1 MIMITTIMIKVG
13 GDNRESGQEREPGR
27 NLARAASTDCGQVS
41 IGIYASYIRGNNMPL
56 QENVTL

>member
-1 MIMITTIMIKVG
+1 MIMVKMTKVG
-13 GDNRESGQEREPGR
+13 GDYREGGQECEPGR
-27 NLARAASTDCGQVS
+27 DLAGAASTNCGQVS

>member
-1 MIMITTIMIKVG
+1 MTKVG
-13 GDNRESGQEREPGR
+13 GDYREGGQECEPGR
-27 NLARAASTDCGQVS
+27 DLARATSTDCGQVS

>member
-1 MIMITTIMIKVG
+1 MTKVG
-13 GDNRESGQEREPGR
+13 GDNREGGQEREPGR
-27 NLARAASTDCGQVS
+27 DLAGATSTDCGQVS

>member
-1 MIMITTIMIKVG
+1 MLIMLQVG
-13 GDNRESGQEREPGR
+13 GDNREGGQEREPGR
-27 NLARAASTDCGQVS
+27 NLTGAASTDCGQVS

>member
-1 MIMITTIMIKVG
+1 MVKILQVG
-13 GDNRESGQEREPGR
+13 GDNREGGQEREPGR
-27 NLARAASTDCGQVS
+27 DLAGATSTDCGQVS